1 MKVSCPECG
10 KCIEVQGIGRK
21 KGVYPVQN
29 VLDAW
34 QVRQNLAYVAG
45 KTKVSKGTVK
55 RILNTHGIDTSR
67 GKKVKA

>member
-21 KGVYPVQN
+21 KGLYPVQN
-29 VLDAW
+29 VLDAYQAGSSMYW
-34 QVRQNLAYVAG
+34 VAIKFG
-45 KTKVSKGTVK
+45 LTRGTVK